1 MKVKLGPLVG
11 QASGSIGAL
20 TMSHNHYGAYG
31 RLRSIPV
38 QPDTLKQMNA
48 RTRFGALSSD
58 WATLSVPDRLAW
70 KIWAQNNPMVDVLG
84 DKRVL
89 TAAAC
94 YVQMNCRLNLIGEP
108 TSDSPPVVPAPAA
121 LNSCSIVVSKA
132 SNNALVTFAPS
143 PLGANNGIFVRACKM
158 AVPTINYIKNLMRFA
173 ACGGK
178 AQTTDY
184 SVANLDGILGTLTI
198 GETCV
203 FWVHVLDEVNGAIS
217 PPRQV
222 RTSVVA

>member
-1 MKVKLGPLVG
+1 
-11 QASGSIGAL
+11 
-20 TMSHNHYGAYG
+20 MSHNRYGNYG
-31 RLRSIPV
+31 RQRSIPV
-38 QPDTLKQMNA
+38 QPDTLKQQNA
-48 RTRFGALSSD
+48 RTRFGGLSAD
-58 WATLSVPDRLAW
+58 WATLIAQDRLAW

-89 TAAAC
+89 TAAAA
-94 YVQMNCRLNLIGEP
+94 YVAMNCRLNLIGEP
-108 TSDSPPVVPAPAA
+108 TSDTPPTVPAPAA
-121 LNSCSIVVSKA
+121 LTSCSIVVSKA
-132 SNNALVTFAPS
+132 GNNALVTFAPS
-143 PLGANNGIFVRACKM
+143 PLGANDGIFVRACKF
-158 AVPTINYIKNLMRFA
+158 AVPTVNYVKNLMRFA

-178 AQTTDY
+178 AQATDY

-222 RTSVVA
+222 RTLVVA